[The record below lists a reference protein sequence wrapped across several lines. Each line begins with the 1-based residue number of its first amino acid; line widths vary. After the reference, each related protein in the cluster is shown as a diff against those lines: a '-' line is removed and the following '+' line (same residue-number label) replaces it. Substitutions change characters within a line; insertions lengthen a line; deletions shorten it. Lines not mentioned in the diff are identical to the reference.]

1 MSTKPI
7 SWVAVWREG
16 SETPKWQK
24 GPRTNLPPF
33 PLHTSAPT
41 RPHPALL
48 RPTKKGRSF
57 SSQTKKQAY
66 LKQPL
71 ESSPLPICTV
81 RRYGPFPRG
90 GLRNASTQ
98 RGGAPRCRPTSSSWR
113 SSAGTAMPA
122 VSPGPP
128 TPPCPTRTTGARTGQ
143 TGRPGALSLIYFRG
157 PLGCTRGVYPSS
169 FQRGINA
176 PPPRGTA
183 RRRSARA
190 AAPRRSLEDP
200 ADKGAR
206 ANLASRHPAAP
217 PHPNWPQGRSRGSG
231 RRDGGLPPRRLSR
244 RSTPPLS
251 RSGRVPAGPRS
262 RLSRR
267 GSPARVGG
275 APGAG
280 APDRAAP
287 PALSPRPSPCP
298 SAAVPLRAAPMLP
311 LIQPLRRRTRR
322 LSRAR
327 AFYRSAE
334 CRDAPSPPPS
344 PPPPRTFAP
353 APRARPRASREVWAA
368 PPPRPRTGLEAE
380 PCLPGCGYCGHNVCA
395 FVLCPPR
402 ALALEG
408 VQRGMA
414 GVELQ
419 LLEINSACKHHE
431 SIESLRYAKASKIT

>member
-1 MSTKPI
+1 MK
-7 SWVAVWREG
+7 
-16 SETPKWQK
+16 
-24 GPRTNLPPF
+24 
-33 PLHTSAPT
+33 
-41 RPHPALL
+41 
-48 RPTKKGRSF
+48 
-57 SSQTKKQAY
+57 
-66 LKQPL
+66 
-71 ESSPLPICTV
+71 
-81 RRYGPFPRG
+81 G
-90 GLRNASTQ
+90 GLRDPKMAEGTPDKASSLPFTYIGTHATSSCSIEANEKGTKFFFPNKNASVFETAS
-98 RGGAPRCRPTSSSWR
+98 RKLPAAYLHRAALRTLPTRRSEERVHAARRSTALPPHLSSWR

-122 VSPGPP
+122 ASPGPP

-157 PLGCTRGVYPSS
+157 PLGFTRGVYPSS
-169 FQRGINA
+169 FQRVINA

-183 RRRSARA
+183 RRRRARA

-206 ANLASRHPAAP
+206 ANLASRRPAAP

-231 RRDGGLPPRRLSR
+231 QRDGGLPPRRLSR

-280 APDRAAP
+280 APGRAAP
-287 PALSPRPSPCP
+287 PALSPQPSPCP

-334 CRDAPSPPPS
+334 CRDALSPPPS

-380 PCLPGCGYCGHNVCA
+380 PWLPGCGYCGHNACA

-419 LLEINSACKHHE
+419 LLEVNSACKHHE